1 MAERLL
7 DNINNP
13 GDLKKLSADKLPI
26 LAQEIRETIINTVAS
41 SGGHLASSLG
51 AVELIIG
58 IHYCLNAPEDIIIW
72 DVGHQAY
79 AHKILTGRK
88 DKFATLRKTNGLSGF
103 PDKYESEYD
112 VFTTGHGSTSISTA
126 LGMAAAR
133 DLEQKNYKVVAVIGD
148 AALGGGMALEALN
161 HAGHLHKNMLVILND
176 NEMSISKSVGAL
188 SKYLNRIITAPA
200 YNKIRKDIENLLS
213 RVPRFGFSVIRSAK
227 RLEEGLKNL
236 LVPGMLFEELGFR
249 YFGPIDGNDITA
261 VIGTLKNIINMN
273 GPILLHVITKKGKG
287 YGFAEKRP
295 EKFHG
300 ISSFNVNTGEK
311 VTALNIE
318 KQDIVSEGSFTKAFG
333 GKIAEMA
340 AHDKKIAAITAAM
353 PEGTGLDKFAA
364 LFPDRFFDVGMAEQ
378 HAVGFAAGLA
388 RAGLK
393 PVVAVYSTFLQR
405 SYDQILHDV
414 CLQNLNVILMLDRAG
429 LVGEDGPTHHGA
441 FDISYISHLPNIVFM
456 APKDENE
463 LKSMFEWA
471 VSYGKGPVAIR
482 YPRGSS
488 YQLNNVA
495 AELAL
500 HKEQNS
506 KASSAA
512 TINLGKAELL
522 KEGKDVTILSIGYM
536 SNVALEA
543 GYLLIDEGI
552 DCEVINARFIKP
564 VDIDLIM
571 KSVLKTEKLFTIE
584 EGVVGGGFGSGVLE
598 LIIDKIEKYIIIK
611 NIALPDR
618 FIEHGDR
625 AALLDKYGLSS
636 KKIAEAVKKQWQR

>member
-1 MAERLL
+1 
-7 DNINNP
+7 
-13 GDLKKLSADKLPI
+13 
-26 LAQEIRETIINTVAS
+26 
-41 SGGHLASSLG
+41 
-51 AVELIIG
+51 
-58 IHYCLNAPEDIIIW
+58 
-72 DVGHQAY
+72 
-79 AHKILTGRK
+79 
-88 DKFATLRKTNGLSGF
+88 
-103 PDKYESEYD
+103 
-112 VFTTGHGSTSISTA
+112 
-126 LGMAAAR
+126 
-133 DLEQKNYKVVAVIGD
+133 
-148 AALGGGMALEALN
+148 
-161 HAGHLHKNMLVILND
+161 
-176 NEMSISKSVGAL
+176 
-188 SKYLNRIITAPA
+188 
-200 YNKIRKDIENLLS
+200 
-213 RVPRFGFSVIRSAK
+213 
-227 RLEEGLKNL
+227 
-236 LVPGMLFEELGFR
+236 
-249 YFGPIDGNDITA
+249 
-261 VIGTLKNIINMN
+261 
-273 GPILLHVITKKGKG
+273 
-287 YGFAEKRP
+287 
-295 EKFHG
+295 
-300 ISSFNVNTGEK
+300 
-311 VTALNIE
+311 
-318 KQDIVSEGSFTKAFG
+318 
-333 GKIAEMA
+333 
-340 AHDKKIAAITAAM
+340 
-353 PEGTGLDKFAA
+353 
-364 LFPDRFFDVGMAEQ
+364 
-378 HAVGFAAGLA
+378 
-388 RAGLK
+388 
-393 PVVAVYSTFLQR
+393 
-405 SYDQILHDV
+405 
-414 CLQNLNVILMLDRAG
+414 MLDRAG